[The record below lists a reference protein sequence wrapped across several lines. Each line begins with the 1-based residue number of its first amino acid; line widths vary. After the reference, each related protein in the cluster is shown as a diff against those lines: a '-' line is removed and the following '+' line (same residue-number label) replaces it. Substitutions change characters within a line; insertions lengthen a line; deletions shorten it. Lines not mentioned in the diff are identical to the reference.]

1 MAHLPGVLF
10 DAGSVRGVLR
20 RRLNWLLVLCVT
32 TVTACHPGPVLNTG
46 PNPPSVG
53 GTIAGLVTT
62 ADATVAV
69 PSRKVTATETTAGS
83 RYEASTAANG
93 GYTIQVP
100 EGTYRIE
107 VELRAGEVLAKQPDP
122 TRVTNGDLDTGR
134 DFVIAVKPPGST
146 AS

>member
-1 MAHLPGVLF
+1 MLMSMT
-10 DAGSVRGVLR
+10 SVCLLS
-20 RRLNWLLVLCVT
+20 RRLNVLLVACAMGVS
-32 TVTACHPGPVLNTG
+32 ACHPGPVVDTG
-46 PNPPSVG
+46 PKPPSVG

-62 ADATVAV
+62 ADATVPV
-69 PSRKVTATETTAGS
+69 PSRKVTATETTTGS
-83 RYEASTAANG
+83 RHEASTAGNG

>member
-1 MAHLPGVLF
+1 MQRLSCLF
-10 DAGSVRGVLR
+10 IA
-20 RRLNWLLVLCVT
+20 CVMG
-32 TVTACHPGPVLNTG
+32 VTACRPGPVLNTG
-46 PNPPSVG
+46 TSQPSVG
-53 GTIAGLVTT
+53 GTIAGIVTT

-69 PSRKVTATETTAGS
+69 PSRKVTVTETTTGT
-83 RYEASTAANG
+83 RYDATTAANG

>member
-1 MAHLPGVLF
+1 MAHFPGAPF
-10 DAGSVRGVLR
+10 DSRIVRGVLM
-20 RRLNWLLVLCVT
+20 RRLIYLLVVCVMSL
-32 TVTACHPGPVLNTG
+32 TACHPGPVLDTD
-46 PNPPSVG
+46 PNQPSVG

-69 PSRKVTATETTAGS
+69 PSRKVTATETTTGS
-83 RYEASTAANG
+83 RHEASTAANG

-100 EGTYRIE
+100 EGNYRIE
-107 VELRAGEVLAKQPDP
+107 VELRTGEVLAKQPDP

>member
-1 MAHLPGVLF
+1 MRKL
-10 DAGSVRGVLR
+10 SC
-20 RRLNWLLVLCVT
+20 LLVVSAMSF
-32 TVTACHPGPVLNTG
+32 TACHPGPVLNTG

-69 PSRKVTATETTAGS
+69 PSRKVTATETTSGTH
-83 RYEASTAANG
+83 YEASTAANG

-100 EGTYRIE
+100 EGNYRIE

>member
-1 MAHLPGVLF
+1 MPVSLTFVRFLPRGL
-10 DAGSVRGVLR
+10 SV
-20 RRLNWLLVLCVT
+20 LLVVCAVGAS
-32 TVTACHPGPVLNTG
+32 ACRPGPVVDTG
-46 PNPPSVG
+46 PKPPSVG
-53 GTIAGLVTT
+53 GTLAGIVTT
-62 ADATVAV
+62 AEATVAL
-69 PSRKVTATETTAGS
+69 PSRKVTATETTTGS

-134 DFVIAVKPPGST
+134 DFVIAVKPPSR